1 MNDRYQ
7 ILTPE
12 KVVLTVELA
21 NLGPRIIAHIID
33 LFLMFIGLV
42 VGLVAIS
49 QTAIIV
55 GEGLSGLVATV
66 FATFFIFIYLIA
78 SEIFLK
84 GQTVGK
90 KLLGLRVVTVDGRPL
105 TSSSAFL
112 RNVLRIADL
121 LPGTYLLG
129 LVTMF
134 LNERSQRLGDLMAG
148 TIVVR
153 VAPAFRGFT
162 AAPHHAGVHQLEHS
176 IGDVG
181 QMTLEE
187 YAALKRL
194 CDRFPYLT
202 TEAQAWSLQQVWE
215 PFRERLGIISVDA
228 IHPIYQIEAVV
239 MKYGRLK
246 KLV

>member
-1 MNDRYQ
+1 MHDRYQ

-33 LFLMFIGLV
+33 LFLMAIGLIAGSLV
-42 VGLVAIS
+42 ISQASVIVGPGIAGLV
-49 QTAIIV
+49 TA
-55 GEGLSGLVATV
+55 V
-66 FATFFIFIYLIA
+66 FTTFFIFVYFIV
-78 SEIFLK
+78 SEMLMK
-84 GQTVGK
+84 GQTIGK
-90 KLLGLRVVTVDGRPL
+90 KLLGLRVVTIEGRPL
-105 TSSSAFL
+105 GWSGSFL

-134 LNERSQRLGDLMAG
+134 LNERSQRLGDLIAG
-148 TIVVR
+148 TIVIR

-162 AAPHHAGVHQLEHS
+162 PAPHHAGVHQLEDS
-176 IGDVG
+176 IGDVS
-181 QMTLEE
+181 QMSLEE

-202 TEAQAWSLQQVWE
+202 KDAQAWSLRQVWD
-215 PFRERLGIISVDA
+215 PFREKLGIEPVQGV
-228 IHPIYQIEAVV
+228 HPIYQIEAVV